1 MLSSV
6 VGYRILGRAE
16 PAASART
23 AYLCEAPDRLGLA
36 DQVLLSEL
44 AGSFLRLTE
53 VSDLLRQY
61 CAVASD
67 HLLVLHELL
76 GDEGS
81 SSLFLASEAPSRG
94 TLANATIPLEPQAKV
109 LALAAAARG
118 AHALHEVGIAHGTI
132 SPDAIFLTG
141 RGPVLGPPDMVRP
154 AGKVTTSK
162 PAVVL
167 NYVDPALLR
176 GEAPS
181 RASDIWSL
189 GASLHMSLS
198 NTALYPGLDDD
209 EPVIAVQRVLYSRP
223 RLDPGL
229 PAGILD
235 VIRSCMASDMSERPP
250 TAIAIASILE
260 GYEFADLSGPASKAD
275 LAEAVSASDQ
285 TGGIA

>member
-235 VIRSCMASDMSERPP
+235 VIRSCMASDVSDRPP

>member
-285 TGGIA
+285 TGGVG